1 MSERKGPAP
10 KAPMQG
16 GGPRGGR
23 GFSPPQPLD
32 KKALGRLM
40 GYLKPYWPRLLLV
53 LVCVILNAVATA
65 RAATFLGTVIDDY
78 ITPLLGTANPDF
90 SGLLSAILRM
100 AALYGLAIGVV
111 LAFGLA
117 CAMDR
122 FLNLERAVL
131 PLLVASQTIPT
142 IAIAPL
148 LVLWMGFGVAPKIA
162 LVVITTFFPVAVG
175 LLDGFKSADPD
186 AVSLLRSMGAT
197 RRKIFRHV
205 KWPAALPYFFAGLRI
220 SASYA
225 VVGAVISE
233 WLGGFE
239 GLGVYMTRV
248 RKAYAF
254 DKMFAVIILVVIVS
268 LLLMRLVTL
277 LRAVSMPWLRK
288 DPDRAGALRQS

>member
-1 MSERKGPAP
+1 MRRRSESIRDKLLPAGAFLLIVLIWWGLSVSGVIPDYMLPSPVDVVKAFIADFPTLMSHAWVSIEE
-10 KAPMQG
+10 
-16 GGPRGGR
+16 
-23 GFSPPQPLD
+23 
-32 KKALGRLM
+32 AL
-40 GYLKPYWPRLLLV
+40 V
-53 LVCVILNAVATA
+53 
-65 RAATFLGTVIDDY
+65 
-78 ITPLLGTANPDF
+78 
-90 SGLLSAILRM
+90 
-100 AALYGLAIGVV
+100 GLAIGTA

-122 FLNLERAVL
+122 FLNLEKAVL

-162 LVVITTFFPVAVG
+162 LVVITTFFPIAVG
-175 LLDGFKSADPD
+175 LLDGFKSADAD
-186 AVSLLRSMGAT
+186 AVSLLRSMGAG
-197 RRKIFRHV
+197 RWQIFRHV
-205 KWPAALPYFFAGLRI
+205 KFAAALPYFFSGLRI

-225 VVGAVISE
+225 VVAAVISE

-268 LLLMRLVTL
+268 LVLMRLVTL
-277 LRAVSMPWLRK
+277 LRAVSMPWARK
-288 DPDRAGALRQS
+288 ERKEKKA

>member
-1 MSERKGPAP
+1 LRRRSESIRDKLLPAGAFLLIVLIWWGLSVSGVIPDYMLPSPVDVVKAFIADFPTLMSHAWVSIEE
-10 KAPMQG
+10 
-16 GGPRGGR
+16 
-23 GFSPPQPLD
+23 
-32 KKALGRLM
+32 AL
-40 GYLKPYWPRLLLV
+40 V
-53 LVCVILNAVATA
+53 
-65 RAATFLGTVIDDY
+65 
-78 ITPLLGTANPDF
+78 
-90 SGLLSAILRM
+90 
-100 AALYGLAIGVV
+100 GLAIGTA

-122 FLNLERAVL
+122 FLNLEKAVL

-162 LVVITTFFPVAVG
+162 LVVITTFFPIAVG
-175 LLDGFKSADPD
+175 LLDGFKSADAD
-186 AVSLLRSMGAT
+186 AVSLLRSMGAG
-197 RRKIFRHV
+197 RWQIFRHV
-205 KWPAALPYFFAGLRI
+205 KFAAALPYFFSGLRI

-225 VVGAVISE
+225 VVAAVISE

-268 LLLMRLVTL
+268 LVLMRLVTL
-277 LRAVSMPWLRK
+277 LRAVSMPWARK
-288 DPDRAGALRQS
+288 ERKEKKA

>member
-1 MSERKGPAP
+1 MKKRSESIRDKLLPAGAFCLILLIWWGVSATGLVP
-10 KAPMQG
+10 EYMLP
-16 GGPRGGR
+16 
-23 GFSPPQPLD
+23 SPADVIRAFIGDFPNLMRH
-32 KKALGRLM
+32 ALVSVEEAL
-40 GYLKPYWPRLLLV
+40 
-53 LVCVILNAVATA
+53 T
-65 RAATFLGTVIDDY
+65 
-78 ITPLLGTANPDF
+78 
-90 SGLLSAILRM
+90 GLL
-100 AALYGLAIGVV
+100 IGTL
-111 LAFGLA
+111 LAFALA

-162 LVVITTFFPVAVG
+162 LVIITTFFPIAVG

-186 AVSLLRSMGAT
+186 AVSLLRSMGAG
-197 RRKIFRHV
+197 RREIFRHV
-205 KWPAALPYFFAGLRI
+205 KFPAALPFFFSGLRI

-277 LRAVSMPWLRK
+277 LRTVSMPWLRIK
-288 DPDRAGALRQS
+288 TDSAGAPEN